1 MTIEELKAEIR
12 CRAEFDRLVE
22 LATDTADRIDYLGWL
37 HTEDDSPD
45 AAFTIRRLFWRS
57 ATEFS
62 RAVGVPHGTILR
74 DMERVYDNF

>member
-1 MTIEELKAEIR
+1 MTIQELTTEVR
-12 CRAEFDRLVE
+12 VRAEFNRLVE

-45 AAFTIRRLFWRS
+45 AAFATRRLFWR
-57 ATEFS
+57 TVVEYS
-62 RAVGVPHGTILR
+62 RTIGVPHGTILR